1 MTRKDMIAAI
11 GSLFGLIVINA
22 FIGLVEM
29 YVR

>member
-1 MTRKDMIAAI
+1 MTKKDIITAI
-11 GSLFGLIVINA
+11 SSVFGLIAINF